1 MSTTF
6 AASGGVRLLLR
17 WMLALWLLA
26 TSHVALAAYC
36 PTPKSATVNSGG
48 SVSFEVGDCDGP
60 SNIGMTDPGVPPAHG
75 TYSLPGQNPDSTE
88 QVTYTNNGDGATSD
102 SFYLLDED
110 NNQIVFNIT
119 VNPSRTASI
128 AVSPASRNENSGAA
142 FTYTVTLSQSS
153 SSATTVNLSRGG
165 TATSGTDY
173 TGAPSSI
180 VVPANATTATFSV
193 TPVADTTVEAD
204 ETVVISVASGS
215 GYGIGSPSSATA
227 TIVNDDFPTASITV
241 SPSSVPEDGTTNLIY
256 TVSLDQA
263 AQSAVSVAFS
273 VGGSATS
280 GTDYAAV
287 SSPLVINA
295 GQTTGTI
302 TINPTADATIEPD
315 ETVVISLAAGSGYS
329 VGSPNSATGTI
340 LNDDQPALS
349 INDVSV
355 SEGNAGTT
363 NATFTV
369 SLSQPAGAGGVSFDI
384 STADGTATAGVDY
397 VASSLAG
404 QTIPAGSSSATFTV
418 QVNGDSLS
426 EPDETFFVNVSN
438 VTGATVADAQGLGTI
453 VNDDAV
459 PSLSID
465 DISVNEGNSGTTTA
479 TFTVS
484 LSAASGQTVS
494 VNYATANGTATAGSD
509 YVARSG
515 TLTFPPGTTAQG
527 VAITV
532 NGDTAVEASETFSVG
547 LSGASNASIARA
559 TGTGTILNDDVVVIV
574 GPATLPAATAGSAY
588 SQNLSASGGT
598 APYTFAVTAGALPPG
613 LTLSAAGV
621 LSGTPTATGS
631 FNFTATATDSGGSPT
646 SGNRAYTLTVAGA
659 TVTLPATNLPAGTA
673 GQAYSS
679 ALTPATGGIAPYT
692 YAVTA
697 GALPAGITLNGSSG
711 ALTGTPGTAGSFSF
725 NVTAT
730 DSTSGTPSQA
740 TQSYSLTIAAPPIVV
755 APSTL
760 PAATRGTAYSQTLSA
775 SGGTAPYTYT
785 LASGTLPAGLTLASN
800 GTLSG
805 TATVE
810 GSFNFTV
817 TATDA
822 GSFTGNQA
830 YSLTVAGPNVVLPAS
845 TLPAGTAGQAY
856 AATITPASGGT
867 APYSYALTGGVL
879 PAGVVVDAAT
889 GSLSGTPTVA
899 GTFTFT
905 LTVSDSTPSP
915 AAQASRSYTLTI
927 AAPVIVVA
935 PTTLPAA
942 TRGTAYSQTLSASGG
957 TAPYTYTLA
966 SGTLPAG
973 LTLASNGTL
982 SGTATVEGSFNFTV
996 TATDANAFTAAQAYA
1011 LTVAGPNLALPAS
1024 TLPAGTAGQ
1033 AYAATIS
1040 PATGGTAPYSYAL
1053 TGGVLPAGVVV
1064 DAATGSLSGTPTVA
1078 GTFTF
1083 TLTVSD
1089 STPSPAAQASR
1100 SYTLTIAAPVIV
1112 VAPTALPAAT
1122 RGTAYSQ
1129 TLSASG
1135 GTAPY
1140 TYSLGSGTLPAGLT
1154 LASNGTLSGTATV
1167 EGSFSFTVTATDAN
1181 AFTAAQAYAL
1191 TVAGPNLTLPA
1202 STLPAGTAGQAY
1214 AATIS
1219 PATGGTAPYSYAL
1232 TAGTLPNGMVLD
1244 AATGALSGT
1253 PTLSGNFA
1261 FTLTASDSTPS
1272 PAAQASRNYTL
1283 TIAAATLVPGQPTL
1297 PPAVRG
1303 RPYSQ
1308 VLTASGGVAPYTYS
1322 VANGRLP
1329 AGLTLSGNGTLS
1341 GTPTAEGVFSFAI
1354 AVADAGNASTTQAYT
1369 FTVDGP
1375 NLVLPASTLPAGTAA
1390 QVYAATIAPAT
1401 GGIAPYSYALTAGAL
1416 PSGIVLDAATGGLS
1430 GTPTS
1435 SGTFNFTLTA
1445 TDSTPSPAAQ
1455 ASQRYTVTIAAAT
1468 LVLAQPTLPPA
1479 TRGSAYTQV
1488 LTASGGVAPYRYS
1501 IASGTLPAGLTLASD
1516 GTLSGTPTTQGTSS
1530 FTIAVADAGNASAT
1544 QAYSFTV
1551 SDAAPVA
1558 VADVAATMSDAAVT
1572 VAVTANDTGNIAS
1585 IGIATAPTNGT
1596 AVVNGLELVYTPAA
1610 GFVGTDVVSYTVT
1623 GSGGTSAPVTV
1634 TIAVNARPV
1643 AVSVTAAA
1651 VPGEAQQVDLTRNAT
1666 GGPFVAAAVVAV
1678 LPASAGTATITRTGG
1693 TATAAAARASGPS
1706 PAAAAMAE
1714 TPTFMLTFTPNPAFV
1729 GQATV
1734 QFTLSNAFATSVPA
1748 SVVFTIAP
1756 RRDPSVDAEV
1766 RGLIDA
1772 QSESTR
1778 RFARAQ
1784 IDNFQ
1789 RRLEATHR
1797 GGSTF
1802 SNAVS
1807 FQPTSHCRQADR
1819 GISAQPCSP
1828 DTQEADNDFR
1838 DAPAMASSGN
1848 STAQGQGDLG
1858 LWVGGA
1864 IRSGSLDKQSNS
1876 NGVDF
1881 QTDGLSVG
1889 ADYRVAQSLAIGAGL
1904 GWGRDDS
1911 DVGRNGSHSKATA
1924 YTMALYASFH
1934 PGKAFFFDT
1943 LVGYQLLSYDLRRFV
1958 TDDSSM
1964 AEGNRDGKQWIASV
1978 STGADLQRGE
1988 LQVTPYARVD
1998 VARATLDGYV
2008 EDGVAPFALRYDDMD
2023 VATTTGN
2030 LGLRLEWRREVAWGR
2045 LTPQL
2050 RVEYQRD
2057 FQGRG
2062 DATLSYADLN
2072 GGPFYRAGQSAFD
2085 RNRLMVGIGAALL
2098 TEQGL
2103 STRLEYRGI
2112 TDGDSNNDQ
2121 TWMINLEKKY

>member
-1 MSTTF
+1 MNKQPRFPADATGGRARLAVMFVLF
-6 AASGGVRLLLR
+6 A
-17 WMLALWLLA
+17 MMLLA
-26 TSHVALAAYC
+26 PGWAMAQASTYC
-36 PTPKSATVNSGG
+36 PTLNATVVQGG
-48 SVSFEVGDCDGP
+48 SVQIDVTTCDGTGADD
-60 SNIGMTDPGVPPAHG
+60 IGIGWNGVQPPHG
-75 TYSLPGQNPDSTE
+75 TLVVPNPSGAQGT
-88 QVTYTNNGDGATSD
+88 QIVTYTHNGDSATSD
-102 SFYLLDED
+102 TFPLED
-110 NNQIVFNIT
+110 GRGDTIT
-119 VNPSRTASI
+119 VNI
-128 AVSPASRNENSGAA
+128 
-142 FTYTVTLSQSS
+142 
-153 SSATTVNLSRGG
+153 
-165 TATSGTDY
+165 
-173 TGAPSSI
+173 
-180 VVPANATTATFSV
+180 
-193 TPVADTTVEAD
+193 
-204 ETVVISVASGS
+204 
-215 GYGIGSPSSATA
+215 
-227 TIVNDDFPTASITV
+227 
-241 SPSSVPEDGTTNLIY
+241 
-256 TVSLDQA
+256 
-263 AQSAVSVAFS
+263 
-273 VGGSATS
+273 
-280 GTDYAAV
+280 
-287 SSPLVINA
+287 
-295 GQTTGTI
+295 TI
-302 TINPTADATIEPD
+302 TPNQPT
-315 ETVVISLAAGSGYS
+315 
-329 VGSPNSATGTI
+329 
-340 LNDDQPALS
+340 LS

-355 SEGNAGTT
+355 NEGNAGTT
-363 NATFTV
+363 NATFTI
-369 SLSQPAGAGGVSFDI
+369 SLNQPAGAGGVSFDI
-384 STADGTATAGVDY
+384 ATADGTATAGVDY
-397 VASSLAG
+397 VASSLTG

-418 QVNGDSLS
+418 LINGDTLS

-438 VTGATVADAQGLGTI
+438 VTGASVGDSQGQGTI
-453 VNDDAV
+453 VNDDAL
-459 PSLSID
+459 PALSID
-465 DISVNEGNSGTTTA
+465 DVSVNEGNSGTTTA

-484 LSAASGQTVS
+484 LSMASGQTVS
-494 VNYATANGTATAGSD
+494 VNYATADGTATAGSD

-515 TLTFPPGTTAQG
+515 TLTFAPGVTAQG

-532 NGDTAVEASETFSVG
+532 NGDTAVESNETFSVG

-559 TGTGTILNDDVVVIV
+559 TGTGTIVNDDVVVTV
-574 GPATLPAATAGSAY
+574 GPASLPAATAGSAY
-588 SQNLSASGGT
+588 SQTLSASGGT
-598 APYTFAVTAGALPPG
+598 APYTFAITAGALPAG

-621 LSGTPTATGS
+621 LSGTPTASGS

-646 SGNRAYTLTVAGA
+646 SGNRAYTLTVAVA
-659 TVTLPATNLPAGTA
+659 TTTLPATNLPAGTA

-679 ALTPATGGIAPYT
+679 ALNPATGGVTPYT

-711 ALTGTPGTAGSFSF
+711 ALTGTPGSVGSFTFS
-725 NVTAT
+725 VTAT
-730 DSTSGTPSQA
+730 DSTTGTPSQA
-740 TQSYSLTIAAPPIVV
+740 TRGYTLTIAAPPIVV

-760 PAATRGTAYSQTLSA
+760 PAATRGTAYSQVLSA
-775 SGGTAPYTYT
+775 SGGTAPYTYA
-785 LASGTLPAGLTLASN
+785 LASGTLPAGITLASN

-830 YSLTVAGPNVVLPAS
+830 Y
-845 TLPAGTAGQAY
+845 
-856 AATITPASGGT
+856 
-867 APYSYALTGGVL
+867 
-879 PAGVVVDAAT
+879 
-889 GSLSGTPTVA
+889 
-899 GTFTFT
+899 
-905 LTVSDSTPSP
+905 
-915 AAQASRSYTLTI
+915 
-927 AAPVIVVA
+927 
-935 PTTLPAA
+935 
-942 TRGTAYSQTLSASGG
+942 
-957 TAPYTYTLA
+957 
-966 SGTLPAG
+966 
-973 LTLASNGTL
+973 
-982 SGTATVEGSFNFTV
+982 
-996 TATDANAFTAAQAYA
+996 A

-1033 AYAATIS
+1033 GYSAAIT

-1064 DAATGSLSGTPTVA
+1064 DAATGALSGTPTVA
-1078 GTFTF
+1078 GTFNF

-1100 SYTLTIAAPVIV
+1100 SYTLTIAAPVV
-1112 VAPTALPAAT
+1112 VIAPTALPAAT

-1129 TLSASG
+1129 VLSASG

-1140 TYSLGSGTLPAGLT
+1140 TYTLASGTLPAGIT

-1167 EGSFSFTVTATDAN
+1167 EGSFNVTVTATDAN

-1191 TVAGPNLTLPA
+1191 TVAGPNLVLPA

-1214 AATIS
+1214 AATIA
-1219 PATGGTAPYSYAL
+1219 PAAGGTAPYSYAL
-1232 TAGTLPNGMVLD
+1232 TAGALPNGV
-1244 AATGALSGT
+1244 
-1253 PTLSGNFA
+1253 
-1261 FTLTASDSTPS
+1261 
-1272 PAAQASRNYTL
+1272 
-1283 TIAAATLVPGQPTL
+1283 
-1297 PPAVRG
+1297 
-1303 RPYSQ
+1303 
-1308 VLTASGGVAPYTYS
+1308 
-1322 VANGRLP
+1322 
-1329 AGLTLSGNGTLS
+1329 
-1341 GTPTAEGVFSFAI
+1341 
-1354 AVADAGNASTTQAYT
+1354 
-1369 FTVDGP
+1369 
-1375 NLVLPASTLPAGTAA
+1375 
-1390 QVYAATIAPAT
+1390 
-1401 GGIAPYSYALTAGAL
+1401 
-1416 PSGIVLDAATGGLS
+1416 VLDAATGGLS
-1430 GTPTS
+1430 GTPTL

-1455 ASQRYTVTIAAAT
+1455 ASQRYAVTIAAAT

-1479 TRGSAYTQV
+1479 VRGSAYNQV
-1488 LTASGGVAPYRYS
+1488 LTASGGIAPYRYS

-1516 GTLSGTPTTQGTSS
+1516 GTLSGTPTTQGTSA

-1551 SDAAPVA
+1551 NDAAPVA

-1572 VAVTANDTGNIAS
+1572 VAVTANDTGNITA
-1585 IGIATAPTNGT
+1585 IAIAAAPTNGT

-1623 GSGGTSAPVTV
+1623 GSGGTSAAATL

-1678 LPASAGTATITRTGG
+1678 LPASAGTATITQVGG
-1693 TATAAAARASGPS
+1693 LATAAAARASGPS

-1748 SVVFTIAP
+1748 NVVFTIAP

-1838 DAPAMASSGN
+1838 DAPAVANSGN
-1848 STAQGQGDLG
+1848 SIAQGQGDLG

-1934 PGKAFFFDT
+1934 PGKAFFFDA
-1943 LVGYQLLSYDLRRFV
+1943 LVGYQLLSYDLRRYV
-1958 TDDSSM
+1958 TDDASM
-1964 AEGNRDGKQWIASV
+1964 AEGNRDGKQWIASL

-1988 LQVTPYARVD
+1988 LQITPYARVD

>member
-1 MSTTF
+1 MFVLF
-6 AASGGVRLLLR
+6 A
-17 WMLALWLLA
+17 MMLLA
-26 TSHVALAAYC
+26 PGWAMAQASTYC
-36 PTPKSATVNSGG
+36 PTLNATVVQGG
-48 SVSFEVGDCDGP
+48 SVQIDVTTCDGTGADD
-60 SNIGMTDPGVPPAHG
+60 IGIGWNGVQPPHG
-75 TYSLPGQNPDSTE
+75 TLVVPNPSGAQGT
-88 QVTYTNNGDGATSD
+88 QIVTYTHNGDSATSD
-102 SFYLLDED
+102 TFPLED
-110 NNQIVFNIT
+110 GRGDTIT
-119 VNPSRTASI
+119 VNI
-128 AVSPASRNENSGAA
+128 
-142 FTYTVTLSQSS
+142 
-153 SSATTVNLSRGG
+153 
-165 TATSGTDY
+165 
-173 TGAPSSI
+173 
-180 VVPANATTATFSV
+180 
-193 TPVADTTVEAD
+193 
-204 ETVVISVASGS
+204 
-215 GYGIGSPSSATA
+215 
-227 TIVNDDFPTASITV
+227 
-241 SPSSVPEDGTTNLIY
+241 
-256 TVSLDQA
+256 
-263 AQSAVSVAFS
+263 
-273 VGGSATS
+273 
-280 GTDYAAV
+280 
-287 SSPLVINA
+287 
-295 GQTTGTI
+295 TI
-302 TINPTADATIEPD
+302 TPNQPT
-315 ETVVISLAAGSGYS
+315 
-329 VGSPNSATGTI
+329 
-340 LNDDQPALS
+340 LS
-349 INDVSV
+349 INNVSV
-355 SEGNAGTT
+355 NEGNAGTT

-369 SLSQPAGAGGVSFDI
+369 SLSQPAGTGGVSFDI
-384 STADGTATAGVDY
+384 ATADGTATAGVDY
-397 VASSLAG
+397 VASSLTG

-418 QVNGDSLS
+418 LVNGDTLS
-426 EPDETFFVNVSN
+426 EPNETFFVNVSN
-438 VTGATVADAQGLGTI
+438 VTGASVGDGQGQGTI
-453 VNDDAV
+453 VNDDAL
-459 PSLSID
+459 PALSID
-465 DISVNEGNSGTTTA
+465 DVSVNEGNSGTTTA

-494 VNYATANGTATAGSD
+494 VNYITADGTATAGSD
-509 YVARSG
+509 YAARSG
-515 TLTFPPGTTAQG
+515 TLTFAPGVTAQG

-532 NGDTAVEASETFSVG
+532 NGDTAVEPNETFSVG

-559 TGTGTILNDDVVVIV
+559 TGTGTIVNDDVVVVV
-574 GPATLPAATAGSAY
+574 GPASLPAATAGSAY
-588 SQNLSASGGT
+588 SQTLSASGGT
-598 APYTFAVTAGALPPG
+598 APYTFAITAGALPAG
-613 LTLSAAGV
+613 LSLSAGGV
-621 LSGTPTATGS
+621 LSGTPTASGG

-646 SGNRAYTLTVAGA
+646 SGARAYTLTVAVA
-659 TVTLPATNLPAGTA
+659 TTTFPATSLPAGTA

-679 ALTPATGGIAPYT
+679 ALNPATGGVAPYT

-697 GALPAGITLNGSSG
+697 GALPAGITLDGSSG
-711 ALTGTPGTAGSFSF
+711 ALTGTPGSVGSFSF
-725 NVTAT
+725 SVTAT
-730 DSTSGTPSQA
+730 DSTTGTPSQA
-740 TQSYSLTIAAPPIVV
+740 TRGYTLTIAAPPIVV

-775 SGGTAPYTYT
+775 SGGTAPYTYA
-785 LASGTLPAGLTLASN
+785 LASGTLPAGITLASN

-810 GSFNFTV
+810 GTFNFTV

-830 YSLTVAGPNVVLPAS
+830 YTLTVAGPNLVLPAS

-856 AATITPASGGT
+856 FAAITPATGGT
-867 APYSYALTGGVL
+867 APYTYALTGGVL

-889 GSLSGTPTVA
+889 GALSGTPTVA
-899 GTFTFT
+899 GTFNFT

-927 AAPVIVVA
+927 AAPVVVIA

-957 TAPYTYTLA
+957 TAPYTYA
-966 SGTLPAG
+966 VSAGSLPAG
-973 LTLASNGTL
+973 ITLASNGTL
-982 SGTATVEGSFNFTV
+982 SGTATVEGSFNVTV
-996 TATDANAFTAAQAYA
+996 TATDANTFTATQAYA

-1033 AYAATIS
+1033 AYSAAIT
-1040 PATGGTAPYSYAL
+1040 PATGGTAPY
-1053 TGGVLPAGVVV
+1053 
-1064 DAATGSLSGTPTVA
+1064 
-1078 GTFTF
+1078 
-1083 TLTVSD
+1083 
-1089 STPSPAAQASR
+1089 R
-1100 SYTLTIAAPVIV
+1100 
-1112 VAPTALPAAT
+1112 
-1122 RGTAYSQ
+1122 
-1129 TLSASG
+1129 
-1135 GTAPY
+1135 
-1140 TYSLGSGTLPAGLT
+1140 
-1154 LASNGTLSGTATV
+1154 
-1167 EGSFSFTVTATDAN
+1167 
-1181 AFTAAQAYAL
+1181 
-1191 TVAGPNLTLPA
+1191 
-1202 STLPAGTAGQAY
+1202 
-1214 AATIS
+1214 
-1219 PATGGTAPYSYAL
+1219 YAL
-1232 TAGTLPNGMVLD
+1232 TAGALPNGVVVD

-1253 PTLSGNFA
+1253 PTL
-1261 FTLTASDSTPS
+1261 
-1272 PAAQASRNYTL
+1272 
-1283 TIAAATLVPGQPTL
+1283 
-1297 PPAVRG
+1297 
-1303 RPYSQ
+1303 
-1308 VLTASGGVAPYTYS
+1308 
-1322 VANGRLP
+1322 
-1329 AGLTLSGNGTLS
+1329 
-1341 GTPTAEGVFSFAI
+1341 
-1354 AVADAGNASTTQAYT
+1354 
-1369 FTVDGP
+1369 
-1375 NLVLPASTLPAGTAA
+1375 
-1390 QVYAATIAPAT
+1390 
-1401 GGIAPYSYALTAGAL
+1401 
-1416 PSGIVLDAATGGLS
+1416 
-1430 GTPTS
+1430 

-1445 TDSTPSPAAQ
+1445 TDSTPSPAVQ
-1455 ASQRYTVTIAAAT
+1455 ASQNYSVTIAAAT

-1479 TRGSAYTQV
+1479 VRGSAYNQV

-1572 VAVTANDTGNIAS
+1572 VAVTANDTGNITA
-1585 IGIATAPTNGT
+1585 IAIAAAPTNGT
-1596 AVVNGLELVYTPAA
+1596 VVVNGLELVYTPAA

-1623 GSGGTSAPVTV
+1623 GSGGTSAAATV

-1678 LPASAGTATITRTGG
+1678 LPASAGTATITQVGG
-1693 TATAAAARASGPS
+1693 IATAAAARASGPS

-1748 SVVFTIAP
+1748 NVVFTIAP

-1838 DAPAMASSGN
+1838 DAPAVASTGT

-1943 LVGYQLLSYDLRRFV
+1943 LVGYQLLSYDLRRYV
-1958 TDDSSM
+1958 TDDASM
-1964 AEGNRDGKQWIASV
+1964 AEGNRDGKQWIASL

-1988 LQVTPYARVD
+1988 LQITPYARVD

>member
-1 MSTTF
+1 MS
-6 AASGGVRLLLR
+6 
-17 WMLALWLLA
+17 
-26 TSHVALAAYC
+26 
-36 PTPKSATVNSGG
+36 
-48 SVSFEVGDCDGP
+48 P
-60 SNIGMTDPGVPPAHG
+60 S
-75 TYSLPGQNPDSTE
+75 
-88 QVTYTNNGDGATSD
+88 
-102 SFYLLDED
+102 
-110 NNQIVFNIT
+110 
-119 VNPSRTASI
+119 
-128 AVSPASRNENSGAA
+128 SRNEDSGAS
-142 FTYTVTLSQSS
+142 FTYTVTLSQTS
-153 SSATTVNLSRGG
+153 SSATTVNLSSSG

-173 TGAPSSI
+173 TGAPTSI
-180 VVPANATTATFSV
+180 VVPANATSASFAV

-227 TIVNDDFPTASITV
+227 TIVNDDFPTASIAV
-241 SPSSVPEDGTTNLIY
+241 SPSSVAEDGAANLIY
-256 TVSLDQA
+256 TVTLDQA
-263 AQSAVSVAFS
+263 ASSAVSVVFS
-273 VGGSATS
+273 VGGTATS

-287 SSPLVINA
+287 SSPLVIAA
-295 GQTTGTI
+295 GQTSGTI

-315 ETVVISLAAGSGYS
+315 ETVVLTLASGTGYN

-340 LNDDQPALS
+340 LNDDQPTLS

-355 SEGNAGTT
+355 NEGNAGTT

-369 SLSQPAGAGGVSFDI
+369 SLNQPAATGGVSFDI
-384 STADGTATAGVDY
+384 ATADGTATAGVDY
-397 VASSLAG
+397 VASSLTG

-418 QVNGDSLS
+418 LINGDTLS

-438 VTGATVADAQGLGTI
+438 VTGASVGDSQGQGTI
-453 VNDDAV
+453 VNDDAL
-459 PSLSID
+459 PALSID
-465 DISVNEGNSGTTTA
+465 DVSVNEGNSGTTTA

-484 LSAASGQTVS
+484 LSMASGQTVS
-494 VNYATANGTATAGSD
+494 VNYATADGTATAGSD

-515 TLTFPPGTTAQG
+515 TLTFAPGVTAQG

-532 NGDTAVEASETFSVG
+532 NGDTAVESNETFSVG

-559 TGTGTILNDDVVVIV
+559 TGTGTIVNDDVVVTV
-574 GPATLPAATAGSAY
+574 GPASLPAATAGSAY
-588 SQNLSASGGT
+588 SQTLSASGGT
-598 APYTFAVTAGALPPG
+598 APYTFAITAGALPAG

-621 LSGTPTATGS
+621 LSGTPTASGS

-646 SGNRAYTLTVAGA
+646 SGNRAYTLTVAVA
-659 TVTLPATNLPAGTA
+659 TTTLPATNLPAGTA

-679 ALTPATGGIAPYT
+679 ALNPATGGVTPYT

-711 ALTGTPGTAGSFSF
+711 ALTGTPGSVGSFTFS
-725 NVTAT
+725 VTAT
-730 DSTSGTPSQA
+730 DSTTGTPSQA
-740 TQSYSLTIAAPPIVV
+740 TRGYTLTIAAPPIVV

-760 PAATRGTAYSQTLSA
+760 PAATRGTAYSQVLSA
-775 SGGTAPYTYT
+775 SGGTAPYTYA
-785 LASGTLPAGLTLASN
+785 LASGTLPAGITLASN

-830 YSLTVAGPNVVLPAS
+830 Y
-845 TLPAGTAGQAY
+845 
-856 AATITPASGGT
+856 
-867 APYSYALTGGVL
+867 
-879 PAGVVVDAAT
+879 
-889 GSLSGTPTVA
+889 
-899 GTFTFT
+899 
-905 LTVSDSTPSP
+905 
-915 AAQASRSYTLTI
+915 
-927 AAPVIVVA
+927 
-935 PTTLPAA
+935 
-942 TRGTAYSQTLSASGG
+942 
-957 TAPYTYTLA
+957 
-966 SGTLPAG
+966 
-973 LTLASNGTL
+973 
-982 SGTATVEGSFNFTV
+982 
-996 TATDANAFTAAQAYA
+996 A

-1033 AYAATIS
+1033 GYSAAIT

-1064 DAATGSLSGTPTVA
+1064 DAATGALSGTPTVA
-1078 GTFTF
+1078 GTFNF

-1100 SYTLTIAAPVIV
+1100 SYTLTIAAPVV
-1112 VAPTALPAAT
+1112 VIAPTALPAAT

-1129 TLSASG
+1129 VLSASG

-1140 TYSLGSGTLPAGLT
+1140 TYTLASGTLPAGIT

-1167 EGSFSFTVTATDAN
+1167 EGSFNVTVTATDAN

-1191 TVAGPNLTLPA
+1191 TVAGPNLVLPA

-1214 AATIS
+1214 AATIA
-1219 PATGGTAPYSYAL
+1219 PAAGGTAPYSYAL
-1232 TAGTLPNGMVLD
+1232 TAGALPNGV
-1244 AATGALSGT
+1244 
-1253 PTLSGNFA
+1253 
-1261 FTLTASDSTPS
+1261 
-1272 PAAQASRNYTL
+1272 
-1283 TIAAATLVPGQPTL
+1283 
-1297 PPAVRG
+1297 
-1303 RPYSQ
+1303 
-1308 VLTASGGVAPYTYS
+1308 
-1322 VANGRLP
+1322 
-1329 AGLTLSGNGTLS
+1329 
-1341 GTPTAEGVFSFAI
+1341 
-1354 AVADAGNASTTQAYT
+1354 
-1369 FTVDGP
+1369 
-1375 NLVLPASTLPAGTAA
+1375 
-1390 QVYAATIAPAT
+1390 
-1401 GGIAPYSYALTAGAL
+1401 
-1416 PSGIVLDAATGGLS
+1416 VLDAATGGLS
-1430 GTPTS
+1430 GTPTL

-1455 ASQRYTVTIAAAT
+1455 ASQRYAVTIAAAT

-1479 TRGSAYTQV
+1479 VRGSAYNQV
-1488 LTASGGVAPYRYS
+1488 LTASGGIAPYRYS

-1516 GTLSGTPTTQGTSS
+1516 GTLSGTPTTQGTSA

-1551 SDAAPVA
+1551 NDAAPVA

-1572 VAVTANDTGNIAS
+1572 VAVTANDTGNITA
-1585 IGIATAPTNGT
+1585 IAIAAAPTNGT

-1623 GSGGTSAPVTV
+1623 GSGGTSAAATL

-1643 AVSVTAAA
+1643 AVSVAAAA

-1678 LPASAGTATITRTGG
+1678 LPASAGTATITRVGG
-1693 TATAAAARASGPS
+1693 ASAAARASGPS
-1706 PAAAAMAE
+1706 PAAVVDG
-1714 TPTFMLTFTPNPAFV
+1714 PTFTLTFTPNPAFV

-1734 QFTLSNAFATSVPA
+1734 QFTLSNAYATSVPA
-1748 SVVFTIAP
+1748 NVVFTIAP

-1797 GGSTF
+1797 GGGTF

-1838 DAPAMASSGN
+1838 DAPAVASSGN
-1848 STAQGQGDLG
+1848 SAAQGQGDLG

-1911 DVGRNGSHSKATA
+1911 DVGRNGSHSKAAA

-1943 LVGYQLLSYDLRRFV
+1943 LVGYQLLSYDLRRYV
-1958 TDDSSM
+1958 TDDASM
-1964 AEGNRDGKQWIASV
+1964 AEGSRDGKQWIASL

-1988 LQVTPYARVD
+1988 LQITPYARVD

>member
-1 MSTTF
+1 MMSTTF
-6 AASGGVRLLLR
+6 AAVGGVRPLLR
-17 WMLALWLLA
+17 WILALLLLA

-36 PTPKSATVNSGG
+36 TSPKSATINAGG
-48 SVSFEVGDCDGP
+48 SVTFDVSDCDGP
-60 SNIGMTDPGVPPAHG
+60 SNTGMTDDGVPPAHG
-75 TYSLPGQNPDSTE
+75 SYVLSGQSGPGTQT
-88 QVTYTNNGDGATSD
+88 VTYTNNGDGATSD

-110 NNQIVFNIT
+110 NNQVVFNIT
-119 VNPSRTASI
+119 INPAISASI
-128 AVSPASRNENSGAA
+128 AVSPSSANEDSGTS
-142 FTYTVTLSQSS
+142 FTYTVTLSQTS
-153 SSATTVNLSRGG
+153 SSATTVNLTRSG

-173 TGAPSSI
+173 TGAVASI
-180 VVPANATTATFSV
+180 VVPANTASASFAI

-227 TIVNDDFPTASITV
+227 TIVNDDFPNASIAV
-241 SPSSVPEDGTTNLIY
+241 APSSVAEDGATNLIY
-256 TVSLDQA
+256 TVTLDQA
-263 AQSAVSVAFS
+263 APSAVSVAFS
-273 VGGSATS
+273 VGGTATS

-287 SSPLVINA
+287 SSPLVIAA

-302 TINPTADATIEPD
+302 TINPTADSTIEPD
-315 ETVVISLAAGSGYS
+315 ETVVLTLASGTGYN

-340 LNDDQPALS
+340 LNDDQPTLS

-355 SEGNAGTT
+355 NEGNAGTT

-369 SLSQPAGAGGVSFDI
+369 SLSQPAGTGGVSFDI
-384 STADGTATAGVDY
+384 ATADGTATAGLDY
-397 VASSLAG
+397 VASSLTG

-418 QVNGDSLS
+418 LVNGDTLS
-426 EPDETFFVNVSN
+426 EPNETFFVNVSN
-438 VTGATVADAQGLGTI
+438 VTGASVGDGQGQGTI
-453 VNDDAV
+453 VNDDAL
-459 PSLSID
+459 PALSID
-465 DISVNEGNSGTTTA
+465 DVSVNEGNSGTTTA

-494 VNYATANGTATAGSD
+494 VNYITADGTATAGSD
-509 YVARSG
+509 YAARSG
-515 TLTFPPGTTAQG
+515 TLTFAPGVTAQG

-532 NGDTAVEASETFSVG
+532 NGDTAVEPNETFSVG

-559 TGTGTILNDDVVVIV
+559 TGTGTIVNDDVVVVV
-574 GPATLPAATAGSAY
+574 GPASLPAATAGSAY
-588 SQNLSASGGT
+588 SQTLSASGGT
-598 APYTFAVTAGALPPG
+598 APYTFAITAGALPAG
-613 LTLSAAGV
+613 LSLSAGGV
-621 LSGTPTATGS
+621 LSGTPTASGG

-646 SGNRAYTLTVAGA
+646 SGARAYTLTVAVA
-659 TVTLPATNLPAGTA
+659 TTTFPATSLPAGTA

-679 ALTPATGGIAPYT
+679 ALNPATGGVAPYT

-697 GALPAGITLNGSSG
+697 GALPAGITLDGSSG
-711 ALTGTPGTAGSFSF
+711 ALTGTPSSVGSFSF
-725 NVTAT
+725 SVTAT
-730 DSTSGTPSQA
+730 DSTTGTPSQA
-740 TQSYSLTIAAPPIVV
+740 TRSYTLTIAAPPIVV
-755 APSTL
+755 APSAL

-775 SGGTAPYTYT
+775 SGGTAPYTYA
-785 LASGTLPAGLTLASN
+785 LASGTLPAGITLASN

-810 GSFNFTV
+810 GSFNLTV

-830 YSLTVAGPNVVLPAS
+830 YTLTVAGPNLVLPAS
-845 TLPAGTAGQAY
+845 TLPAGTAGQVY
-856 AATITPASGGT
+856 SAAITPATGGT

-889 GSLSGTPTVA
+889 GTLSGTPTVA
-899 GTFTFT
+899 GTFNFT

-927 AAPVIVVA
+927 AAPVVVIA

-957 TAPYTYTLA
+957 TAPYTYA
-966 SGTLPAG
+966 VSAGSLPAG
-973 LTLASNGTL
+973 ITLASNGTL
-982 SGTATVEGSFNFTV
+982 SGTATVEGSFNVTV
-996 TATDANAFTAAQAYA
+996 TATDANTFTATQAYA

-1033 AYAATIS
+1033 AYSAAIT
-1040 PATGGTAPYSYAL
+1040 PATGGTAPYTYAL

-1064 DAATGSLSGTPTVA
+1064 DAATGALSGTPTVA
-1078 GTFTF
+1078 GTFNF

-1100 SYTLTIAAPVIV
+1100 SYTLTIAAPVV
-1112 VAPTALPAAT
+1112 VIAPTTLPAAT

-1140 TYSLGSGTLPAGLT
+1140 TYAVSAGSLPAGIT

-1167 EGSFSFTVTATDAN
+1167 EGSFNVTVTATDAN
-1181 AFTAAQAYAL
+1181 TFTATQAYAL
-1191 TVAGPNLTLPA
+1191 TVAGPNLALPA

-1214 AATIS
+1214 SAAIT
-1219 PATGGTAPYSYAL
+1219 PATGGTAPY
-1232 TAGTLPNGMVLD
+1232 
-1244 AATGALSGT
+1244 
-1253 PTLSGNFA
+1253 
-1261 FTLTASDSTPS
+1261 
-1272 PAAQASRNYTL
+1272 R
-1283 TIAAATLVPGQPTL
+1283 
-1297 PPAVRG
+1297 
-1303 RPYSQ
+1303 
-1308 VLTASGGVAPYTYS
+1308 
-1322 VANGRLP
+1322 
-1329 AGLTLSGNGTLS
+1329 
-1341 GTPTAEGVFSFAI
+1341 
-1354 AVADAGNASTTQAYT
+1354 
-1369 FTVDGP
+1369 
-1375 NLVLPASTLPAGTAA
+1375 
-1390 QVYAATIAPAT
+1390 
-1401 GGIAPYSYALTAGAL
+1401 YALTAGAL
-1416 PSGIVLDAATGGLS
+1416 PNGVVVDAATGRLS
-1430 GTPTS
+1430 GTPTL

-1455 ASQRYTVTIAAAT
+1455 ASQNYSVTIAAAT

-1479 TRGSAYTQV
+1479 VRGSAYNQV
-1488 LTASGGVAPYRYS
+1488 ITASGGVAPYRYS
-1501 IASGTLPAGLTLASD
+1501 IASGTLPTGLTLAND

-1572 VAVTANDTGNIAS
+1572 VAVTANDTGNITA
-1585 IGIATAPTNGT
+1585 IAIAAAPTNGT

-1623 GSGGTSAPVTV
+1623 GSGGTSAAATV

-1678 LPASAGTATITRTGG
+1678 LPASAGTATITQVGG
-1693 TATAAAARASGPS
+1693 LATAAAARASGPS

-1748 SVVFTIAP
+1748 NVVFTIAP

-1838 DAPAMASSGN
+1838 DAPAVASSGT

-1876 NGVDF
+1876 NGVEF

-1943 LVGYQLLSYDLRRFV
+1943 LVGYQLLSYDLRRYV
-1958 TDDSSM
+1958 TDDASM
-1964 AEGNRDGKQWIASV
+1964 AEGNRDGKQWIASL

-1988 LQVTPYARVD
+1988 LQITPYARVD

>member
-1 MSTTF
+1 MF
-6 AASGGVRLLLR
+6 VLFV
-17 WMLALWLLA
+17 MMLLA
-26 TSHVALAAYC
+26 PGWAMAQASTYC
-36 PTPKSATVNSGG
+36 PTLNATVVQGG
-48 SVSFEVGDCDGP
+48 SVQIDVTTCDGTGADD
-60 SNIGMTDPGVPPAHG
+60 IGIGWNGVQPPHG
-75 TYSLPGQNPDSTE
+75 TLVVPNPSGAQGT
-88 QVTYTNNGDGATSD
+88 QIVTYTHNGDSATSD
-102 SFYLLDED
+102 TFPLED
-110 NNQIVFNIT
+110 GRGDTIT
-119 VNPSRTASI
+119 VNI
-128 AVSPASRNENSGAA
+128 
-142 FTYTVTLSQSS
+142 
-153 SSATTVNLSRGG
+153 
-165 TATSGTDY
+165 
-173 TGAPSSI
+173 
-180 VVPANATTATFSV
+180 
-193 TPVADTTVEAD
+193 
-204 ETVVISVASGS
+204 
-215 GYGIGSPSSATA
+215 
-227 TIVNDDFPTASITV
+227 
-241 SPSSVPEDGTTNLIY
+241 
-256 TVSLDQA
+256 
-263 AQSAVSVAFS
+263 
-273 VGGSATS
+273 
-280 GTDYAAV
+280 
-287 SSPLVINA
+287 
-295 GQTTGTI
+295 TI
-302 TINPTADATIEPD
+302 TPNQPT
-315 ETVVISLAAGSGYS
+315 
-329 VGSPNSATGTI
+329 
-340 LNDDQPALS
+340 LS
-349 INDVSV
+349 INNVSV
-355 SEGNAGTT
+355 NEGNAGTT

-369 SLSQPAGAGGVSFDI
+369 SLSQPAGTGGVSFDI
-384 STADGTATAGVDY
+384 ATADGTATAGVDY
-397 VASSLAG
+397 VASSLTG

-418 QVNGDSLS
+418 LVNGDTLS
-426 EPDETFFVNVSN
+426 EPNETFFVNVSN
-438 VTGATVADAQGLGTI
+438 VTGASVGDGQGQGTI
-453 VNDDAV
+453 VNDDAL
-459 PSLSID
+459 PALSID
-465 DISVNEGNSGTTTA
+465 DVSVNEGNSGTTTA

-494 VNYATANGTATAGSD
+494 VNYITADGTATAGSD
-509 YVARSG
+509 YAARSG
-515 TLTFPPGTTAQG
+515 TLTFAPGVTAQG

-532 NGDTAVEASETFSVG
+532 NGDTAVEPNETFSVG

-559 TGTGTILNDDVVVIV
+559 TGTGTIVNDDVVVVV
-574 GPATLPAATAGSAY
+574 GPASLPAATAGSAY
-588 SQNLSASGGT
+588 SQTLSASGGT
-598 APYTFAVTAGALPPG
+598 APYTFAITAGALPAG
-613 LTLSAAGV
+613 LSLSAGGV
-621 LSGTPTATGS
+621 LSGTPTASGG
-631 FNFTATATDSGGSPT
+631 FNFTVTATDSGGSPT
-646 SGNRAYTLTVAGA
+646 SGARAYTLTVAVA
-659 TVTLPATNLPAGTA
+659 TTTFPATSLPAGTA

-679 ALTPATGGIAPYT
+679 ALNPATGGVAPYT

-711 ALTGTPGTAGSFSF
+711 ALTGTPGSVGTFSFS
-725 NVTAT
+725 VTAT
-730 DSTSGTPSQA
+730 DSTTGTPSQA
-740 TQSYSLTIAAPPIVV
+740 TRGYNLTIAAPPIVV

-775 SGGTAPYTYT
+775 SGGTAPYTYA
-785 LASGTLPAGLTLASN
+785 LASGTLPAGITLASN

-830 YSLTVAGPNVVLPAS
+830 YTLTVAGPNLVLPAS

-856 AATITPASGGT
+856 SAAITPATGGT
-867 APYSYALTGGVL
+867 APYTYALTGGVL

-889 GSLSGTPTVA
+889 GALSGTPTVA
-899 GTFTFT
+899 GTFNFT
-905 LTVSDSTPSP
+905 LTASDSTPSP
-915 AAQASRSYTLTI
+915 AAQASRNYALTI
-927 AAPVIVVA
+927 AAPVVVIA

-957 TAPYTYTLA
+957 TAPYTYAVSAGSLPAGITLA
-966 SGTLPAG
+966 SNGTLSGTATVEGSFNVTVTATDANTFTATQAYALTVAGPNLALPASTLPAG
-973 LTLASNGTL
+973 TAGQAYSAAITPATGGTAPYRYALTGGVLPAGVVVDAATGALSGTPTVAGTFNFTLTVSDSTPSPAAQASRSYTLTIAAPVVVIAPTTLPAATRGTAYSQTLSASGGTAPYTYAVSAGSLPAGITLASNGTL

-996 TATDANAFTAAQAYA
+996 TATDANTFTATQAYA

-1033 AYAATIS
+1033 AYSAAIT
-1040 PATGGTAPYSYAL
+1040 PATGGTAPYRYAL

-1064 DAATGSLSGTPTVA
+1064 DAATGALSGTPTVA
-1078 GTFTF
+1078 GTFNF

-1100 SYTLTIAAPVIV
+1100 SYTLTIAAPVV
-1112 VAPTALPAAT
+1112 VIAPTTLPAAT

-1140 TYSLGSGTLPAGLT
+1140 TYAVSAGSLPAGIT

-1167 EGSFSFTVTATDAN
+1167 EGSFNFTVTATDAN
-1181 AFTAAQAYAL
+1181 TFTATQAYAL
-1191 TVAGPNLTLPA
+1191 TVAGPNLALPA

-1214 AATIS
+1214 SAAIT
-1219 PATGGTAPYSYAL
+1219 PPTGGTAPYRYAL
-1232 TAGTLPNGMVLD
+1232 TAGALPNGVIVD

-1253 PTLSGNFA
+1253 PTL
-1261 FTLTASDSTPS
+1261 
-1272 PAAQASRNYTL
+1272 
-1283 TIAAATLVPGQPTL
+1283 
-1297 PPAVRG
+1297 
-1303 RPYSQ
+1303 
-1308 VLTASGGVAPYTYS
+1308 
-1322 VANGRLP
+1322 
-1329 AGLTLSGNGTLS
+1329 
-1341 GTPTAEGVFSFAI
+1341 
-1354 AVADAGNASTTQAYT
+1354 
-1369 FTVDGP
+1369 
-1375 NLVLPASTLPAGTAA
+1375 
-1390 QVYAATIAPAT
+1390 
-1401 GGIAPYSYALTAGAL
+1401 
-1416 PSGIVLDAATGGLS
+1416 
-1430 GTPTS
+1430 

-1445 TDSTPSPAAQ
+1445 TDSTPSPAVQ
-1455 ASQRYTVTIAAAT
+1455 ASQNYSVTIAAAT

-1479 TRGSAYTQV
+1479 VRGSAYNQV

-1501 IASGTLPAGLTLASD
+1501 IASGTLPAGLTLAND

-1572 VAVTANDTGNIAS
+1572 VAVTANDTGNITA
-1585 IGIATAPTNGT
+1585 IAIAAAPTNGT

-1623 GSGGTSAPVTV
+1623 GSGGTSAAATV

-1678 LPASAGTATITRTGG
+1678 LPASAGTATITQVGG
-1693 TATAAAARASGPS
+1693 LATAAAARASGPS

-1748 SVVFTIAP
+1748 NVVFTIAP

-1838 DAPAMASSGN
+1838 DAPAVASSGT

-1943 LVGYQLLSYDLRRFV
+1943 LVGYQLLSYDLRRYV
-1958 TDDSSM
+1958 TDDASM
-1964 AEGNRDGKQWIASV
+1964 AEGNRDGKQWIASL

-1988 LQVTPYARVD
+1988 LQITPYARVD

>member
-1 MSTTF
+1 MFVLF
-6 AASGGVRLLLR
+6 A
-17 WMLALWLLA
+17 MMLLA
-26 TSHVALAAYC
+26 PGWAMAQASTYC
-36 PTPKSATVNSGG
+36 PTLNATVVQGG
-48 SVSFEVGDCDGP
+48 SVQIDVTTCDGTGADD
-60 SNIGMTDPGVPPAHG
+60 IGIGWNGVQPPHG
-75 TYSLPGQNPDSTE
+75 TLVVPNPSGAQGT
-88 QVTYTNNGDGATSD
+88 QIVTYTHNGDSATSD
-102 SFYLLDED
+102 TFPLED
-110 NNQIVFNIT
+110 GRGDTIT
-119 VNPSRTASI
+119 VNI
-128 AVSPASRNENSGAA
+128 
-142 FTYTVTLSQSS
+142 
-153 SSATTVNLSRGG
+153 
-165 TATSGTDY
+165 
-173 TGAPSSI
+173 
-180 VVPANATTATFSV
+180 
-193 TPVADTTVEAD
+193 
-204 ETVVISVASGS
+204 
-215 GYGIGSPSSATA
+215 
-227 TIVNDDFPTASITV
+227 
-241 SPSSVPEDGTTNLIY
+241 
-256 TVSLDQA
+256 
-263 AQSAVSVAFS
+263 
-273 VGGSATS
+273 
-280 GTDYAAV
+280 
-287 SSPLVINA
+287 
-295 GQTTGTI
+295 TI
-302 TINPTADATIEPD
+302 TPNQPT
-315 ETVVISLAAGSGYS
+315 
-329 VGSPNSATGTI
+329 
-340 LNDDQPALS
+340 LS
-349 INDVSV
+349 INNVSV
-355 SEGNAGTT
+355 NEGNAGTT

-384 STADGTATAGVDY
+384 ATADGTATAGVDY
-397 VASSLAG
+397 VASSLTG

-418 QVNGDSLS
+418 LVNGDTLS
-426 EPDETFFVNVSN
+426 EPNETFFVNVSN
-438 VTGATVADAQGLGTI
+438 VTGASVGDGQGQGTI
-453 VNDDAV
+453 VNDDAL
-459 PSLSID
+459 PALSID
-465 DISVNEGNSGTTTA
+465 DVSVNEGNSGTTTA

-494 VNYATANGTATAGSD
+494 VNYITADGTATAGSD
-509 YVARSG
+509 YAARSG
-515 TLTFPPGTTAQG
+515 TLTFAPGVTAQG

-532 NGDTAVEASETFSVG
+532 NGDTAVEPNETFSVG

-559 TGTGTILNDDVVVIV
+559 TGTGTIVNDDVVVVV
-574 GPATLPAATAGSAY
+574 GPASLPAATAGSAY
-588 SQNLSASGGT
+588 SQTLSASGGT
-598 APYTFAVTAGALPPG
+598 APYTFAITAGALPAG
-613 LTLSAAGV
+613 LSLSAGGV
-621 LSGTPTATGS
+621 LSGTPTASGG

-646 SGNRAYTLTVAGA
+646 SGARAYTLTVAVA
-659 TVTLPATNLPAGTA
+659 TTTFPATSLPAGTA

-679 ALTPATGGIAPYT
+679 ALNPATGGVAPYT

-697 GALPAGITLNGSSG
+697 GALPAGITLDGSSG
-711 ALTGTPGTAGSFSF
+711 ALTGTPGSVGSFSF
-725 NVTAT
+725 SVTAT
-730 DSTSGTPSQA
+730 DSTTGTPSQA
-740 TQSYSLTIAAPPIVV
+740 TRSYTLTIAAPPIVV
-755 APSTL
+755 APSAL

-775 SGGTAPYTYT
+775 SGGTAPYTYA
-785 LASGTLPAGLTLASN
+785 LASGTLPAGITLASN

-810 GSFNFTV
+810 GTFNFTV

-830 YSLTVAGPNVVLPAS
+830 YTLTVAGPNLVLPAS

-856 AATITPASGGT
+856 FAAITPATGGT
-867 APYSYALTGGVL
+867 APYTYALTGGVL

-889 GSLSGTPTVA
+889 GALSGTPTVA
-899 GTFTFT
+899 GTFNFT

-927 AAPVIVVA
+927 AAPVVVIA

-957 TAPYTYTLA
+957 TAPYTYA
-966 SGTLPAG
+966 VSAGSLPAG
-973 LTLASNGTL
+973 ITLASNGTL
-982 SGTATVEGSFNFTV
+982 SGTATVEGSFNVTV
-996 TATDANAFTAAQAYA
+996 TATDANTFTATQAYA

-1033 AYAATIS
+1033 AYSAAIT
-1040 PATGGTAPYSYAL
+1040 PATGGTAPY
-1053 TGGVLPAGVVV
+1053 
-1064 DAATGSLSGTPTVA
+1064 
-1078 GTFTF
+1078 
-1083 TLTVSD
+1083 
-1089 STPSPAAQASR
+1089 R
-1100 SYTLTIAAPVIV
+1100 
-1112 VAPTALPAAT
+1112 
-1122 RGTAYSQ
+1122 
-1129 TLSASG
+1129 
-1135 GTAPY
+1135 
-1140 TYSLGSGTLPAGLT
+1140 
-1154 LASNGTLSGTATV
+1154 
-1167 EGSFSFTVTATDAN
+1167 
-1181 AFTAAQAYAL
+1181 
-1191 TVAGPNLTLPA
+1191 
-1202 STLPAGTAGQAY
+1202 
-1214 AATIS
+1214 
-1219 PATGGTAPYSYAL
+1219 YAL
-1232 TAGTLPNGMVLD
+1232 TAGALPNGVVVD

-1253 PTLSGNFA
+1253 PTL
-1261 FTLTASDSTPS
+1261 
-1272 PAAQASRNYTL
+1272 
-1283 TIAAATLVPGQPTL
+1283 
-1297 PPAVRG
+1297 
-1303 RPYSQ
+1303 
-1308 VLTASGGVAPYTYS
+1308 
-1322 VANGRLP
+1322 
-1329 AGLTLSGNGTLS
+1329 
-1341 GTPTAEGVFSFAI
+1341 
-1354 AVADAGNASTTQAYT
+1354 
-1369 FTVDGP
+1369 
-1375 NLVLPASTLPAGTAA
+1375 
-1390 QVYAATIAPAT
+1390 
-1401 GGIAPYSYALTAGAL
+1401 
-1416 PSGIVLDAATGGLS
+1416 
-1430 GTPTS
+1430 

-1445 TDSTPSPAAQ
+1445 TDSTPSPAVQ
-1455 ASQRYTVTIAAAT
+1455 ASQNYSVTIAAAT

-1479 TRGSAYTQV
+1479 VRGSAYNQV
-1488 LTASGGVAPYRYS
+1488 LTASGGIAPYRYS
-1501 IASGTLPAGLTLASD
+1501 IASGTLPAGLTLAND

-1572 VAVTANDTGNIAS
+1572 VAVTANDTGNITT
-1585 IGIATAPTNGT
+1585 IAIAAAPTNGT

-1623 GSGGTSAPVTV
+1623 GSGGTSAAATV

-1678 LPASAGTATITRTGG
+1678 LPASAGTATITQVGG
-1693 TATAAAARASGPS
+1693 LATAAAARASGPS

-1748 SVVFTIAP
+1748 NVVFTIAP

-1838 DAPAMASSGN
+1838 DAPAVASSGT

-1943 LVGYQLLSYDLRRFV
+1943 LVGYQLLSYDLRRYV
-1958 TDDSSM
+1958 TDDASM
-1964 AEGNRDGKQWIASV
+1964 AEGNRDGKQWIASL

-1988 LQVTPYARVD
+1988 LQITPYARLD

>member
-1 MSTTF
+1 M
-6 AASGGVRLLLR
+6 
-17 WMLALWLLA
+17 
-26 TSHVALAAYC
+26 
-36 PTPKSATVNSGG
+36 
-48 SVSFEVGDCDGP
+48 
-60 SNIGMTDPGVPPAHG
+60 
-75 TYSLPGQNPDSTE
+75 
-88 QVTYTNNGDGATSD
+88 
-102 SFYLLDED
+102 
-110 NNQIVFNIT
+110 
-119 VNPSRTASI
+119 
-128 AVSPASRNENSGAA
+128 
-142 FTYTVTLSQSS
+142 
-153 SSATTVNLSRGG
+153 
-165 TATSGTDY
+165 
-173 TGAPSSI
+173 
-180 VVPANATTATFSV
+180 
-193 TPVADTTVEAD
+193 EAD

-215 GYGIGSPSSATA
+215 GYAIGSPSSATA

-241 SPSSVPEDGTTNLIY
+241 SPSSVPEDGAANLIY

-287 SSPLVINA
+287 SSPLTIPA
-295 GQTTGTI
+295 GQTSGTI
-302 TINPTADATIEPD
+302 IINPTADTTIEPD

-340 LNDDQPALS
+340 ANDDQPSLS

-355 SEGNAGTT
+355 NEGNAGTT

-384 STADGTATAGVDY
+384 ATADGTATAGVDY
-397 VASSLAG
+397 VASSLTG

-418 QVNGDSLS
+418 LVNGDTLS
-426 EPDETFFVNVSN
+426 EPNETFFVNVSN

-465 DISVNEGNSGTTTA
+465 DVSVNEGNSGTTTA

-494 VNYATANGTATAGSD
+494 VNYATANGSATAGSD

-515 TLTFPPGTTAQG
+515 TLTFTPGTTAQG

-532 NGDTAVEASETFSVG
+532 NDDTAVEPNETFSVG

-559 TGTGTILNDDVVVIV
+559 TGTGTILNDDVVVTV
-574 GPATLPAATAGSAY
+574 GPASLPAATAGSAY

-598 APYTFAVTAGALPPG
+598 APYTFAVTAGALPAG

-659 TVTLPATNLPAGTA
+659 TVTLPATSLPAGTA

-711 ALTGTPGTAGSFSF
+711 ALTGTPGNVGSFAF

-740 TQSYSLTIAAPPIVV
+740 TQSYSLNIAAPPIVV

-760 PAATRGTAYSQTLSA
+760 PAATRGTAYSQALSA

-830 YSLTVAGPNVVLPAS
+830 YTLTVAGPNLVLPAS

-856 AATITPASGGT
+856 SAAITPATGGT

-889 GSLSGTPTVA
+889 GALSGTPTVA
-899 GTFTFT
+899 GTFNFT

-927 AAPVIVVA
+927 AAPVVVIA

-957 TAPYTYTLA
+957 TAPYTYA
-966 SGTLPAG
+966 VSAGSLPAG
-973 LTLASNGTL
+973 ITLASNGTL
-982 SGTATVEGSFNFTV
+982 SGTATVEGSFNVTV
-996 TATDANAFTAAQAYA
+996 TAIDANTFTATQAYA

-1033 AYAATIS
+1033 AYSAAIT
-1040 PATGGTAPYSYAL
+1040 PATGGTAPY
-1053 TGGVLPAGVVV
+1053 
-1064 DAATGSLSGTPTVA
+1064 
-1078 GTFTF
+1078 
-1083 TLTVSD
+1083 
-1089 STPSPAAQASR
+1089 R
-1100 SYTLTIAAPVIV
+1100 
-1112 VAPTALPAAT
+1112 
-1122 RGTAYSQ
+1122 
-1129 TLSASG
+1129 
-1135 GTAPY
+1135 
-1140 TYSLGSGTLPAGLT
+1140 
-1154 LASNGTLSGTATV
+1154 
-1167 EGSFSFTVTATDAN
+1167 
-1181 AFTAAQAYAL
+1181 
-1191 TVAGPNLTLPA
+1191 
-1202 STLPAGTAGQAY
+1202 
-1214 AATIS
+1214 
-1219 PATGGTAPYSYAL
+1219 
-1232 TAGTLPNGMVLD
+1232 
-1244 AATGALSGT
+1244 
-1253 PTLSGNFA
+1253 
-1261 FTLTASDSTPS
+1261 
-1272 PAAQASRNYTL
+1272 
-1283 TIAAATLVPGQPTL
+1283 
-1297 PPAVRG
+1297 
-1303 RPYSQ
+1303 
-1308 VLTASGGVAPYTYS
+1308 
-1322 VANGRLP
+1322 
-1329 AGLTLSGNGTLS
+1329 
-1341 GTPTAEGVFSFAI
+1341 
-1354 AVADAGNASTTQAYT
+1354 
-1369 FTVDGP
+1369 
-1375 NLVLPASTLPAGTAA
+1375 
-1390 QVYAATIAPAT
+1390 
-1401 GGIAPYSYALTAGAL
+1401 YALTAGAL
-1416 PSGIVLDAATGGLS
+1416 PNGVIVDAATGRLS
-1430 GTPTS
+1430 GTPTL

-1445 TDSTPSPAAQ
+1445 TDSTPSPAVQ
-1455 ASQRYTVTIAAAT
+1455 ASQNYSVTIAAAT

-1479 TRGSAYTQV
+1479 VRGSAYNQV

-1572 VAVTANDTGNIAS
+1572 VAVTANDTGNITT
-1585 IGIATAPTNGT
+1585 IAIAAAPTNGT

-1623 GSGGTSAPVTV
+1623 GSGGTSAAATV

-1678 LPASAGTATITRTGG
+1678 LPASAGTATITQVGG
-1693 TATAAAARASGPS
+1693 LATAAAARASGPS

-1748 SVVFTIAP
+1748 NVVFTIAP

-1838 DAPAMASSGN
+1838 DAPAVASSGT

-1943 LVGYQLLSYDLRRFV
+1943 LVGYQLLSYDLRRYV
-1958 TDDSSM
+1958 TDDASM
-1964 AEGNRDGKQWIASV
+1964 AEGNRDGKQWIASL

-1988 LQVTPYARVD
+1988 LQITPYARVD

>member
-1 MSTTF
+1 MFVLF
-6 AASGGVRLLLR
+6 A
-17 WMLALWLLA
+17 MMLLA
-26 TSHVALAAYC
+26 PGWAMAQASTYC
-36 PTPKSATVNSGG
+36 PTLNATVVQGG
-48 SVSFEVGDCDGP
+48 SVQIDVTTCDGTGADD
-60 SNIGMTDPGVPPAHG
+60 IGIGWNGVQPPHG
-75 TYSLPGQNPDSTE
+75 TLVVPNPSGAQGT
-88 QVTYTNNGDGATSD
+88 QIVTYTHNGDSATSD
-102 SFYLLDED
+102 TFPLED
-110 NNQIVFNIT
+110 GRGDTIT
-119 VNPSRTASI
+119 VNI
-128 AVSPASRNENSGAA
+128 
-142 FTYTVTLSQSS
+142 
-153 SSATTVNLSRGG
+153 
-165 TATSGTDY
+165 
-173 TGAPSSI
+173 
-180 VVPANATTATFSV
+180 
-193 TPVADTTVEAD
+193 
-204 ETVVISVASGS
+204 
-215 GYGIGSPSSATA
+215 
-227 TIVNDDFPTASITV
+227 
-241 SPSSVPEDGTTNLIY
+241 
-256 TVSLDQA
+256 
-263 AQSAVSVAFS
+263 
-273 VGGSATS
+273 
-280 GTDYAAV
+280 
-287 SSPLVINA
+287 
-295 GQTTGTI
+295 TI
-302 TINPTADATIEPD
+302 TPNQPT
-315 ETVVISLAAGSGYS
+315 
-329 VGSPNSATGTI
+329 
-340 LNDDQPALS
+340 LS
-349 INDVSV
+349 INNVSV
-355 SEGNAGTT
+355 NEGNAGTT

-369 SLSQPAGAGGVSFDI
+369 SLSQPAGTGGVSFDI
-384 STADGTATAGVDY
+384 ATADGTATAGVDY
-397 VASSLAG
+397 VASSLTG

-418 QVNGDSLS
+418 LVNGDTLS
-426 EPDETFFVNVSN
+426 EPNETFFVNVSN
-438 VTGATVADAQGLGTI
+438 VTGASVGDGQGQGTI
-453 VNDDAV
+453 VNDDAL
-459 PSLSID
+459 PALSID
-465 DISVNEGNSGTTTA
+465 DVSVNEGNSGTTTA

-494 VNYATANGTATAGSD
+494 VNYITADGTATAGSD
-509 YVARSG
+509 YAARSG
-515 TLTFPPGTTAQG
+515 TLTFAPGVTAQG

-532 NGDTAVEASETFSVG
+532 NGDTAVEPNETFSVG

-559 TGTGTILNDDVVVIV
+559 TGTGTIVNDDVVVVV
-574 GPATLPAATAGSAY
+574 GPASLPAATAGSAY
-588 SQNLSASGGT
+588 SQTLSASGGT
-598 APYTFAVTAGALPPG
+598 APHTFAITAGALPAG
-613 LTLSAAGV
+613 LSLSAGGV
-621 LSGTPTATGS
+621 LSGTPTASGG

-646 SGNRAYTLTVAGA
+646 SGARAYTLTVAVA
-659 TVTLPATNLPAGTA
+659 TTTFPATSLPAGTA

-679 ALTPATGGIAPYT
+679 ALNPATGGVAPYT

-697 GALPAGITLNGSSG
+697 GALPAGITLDGSSG
-711 ALTGTPGTAGSFSF
+711 ALTGTPGSVGSFSF
-725 NVTAT
+725 SVTAT
-730 DSTSGTPSQA
+730 DSTTGTPSQA
-740 TQSYSLTIAAPPIVV
+740 TRSYTLTIAAPPIVV
-755 APSTL
+755 APSAL
-760 PAATRGTAYSQTLSA
+760 PSATRGTAYSQTLSA
-775 SGGTAPYTYT
+775 SGGTAPYTYA
-785 LASGTLPAGLTLASN
+785 LASGTLPAGITLASN

-810 GSFNFTV
+810 GSFNVTV

-830 YSLTVAGPNVVLPAS
+830 YTLTVAGPNLVLPAS

-856 AATITPASGGT
+856 SAAITPATGGT
-867 APYSYALTGGVL
+867 APYTYALTGGVL

-889 GSLSGTPTVA
+889 GALSGTPTVA
-899 GTFTFT
+899 GTFNFT

-927 AAPVIVVA
+927 AAPVVVIAPTTLSSATRGTAYSQTLSASGGTAPYTYAVSAGSLPAGITLASNGTLSGTATVEGSFNVTVTATDANTFTATQTYALTVAGPNLALPASTLPAGTAGQAYSAAITPATGGTAPYSYALTGGVLPAGVVVDAATGGLSGTPTVAGTFNFTLTVSDSTPSPAAQASRNYTLTIAAPVVVIA

-957 TAPYTYTLA
+957 TAPYTYALA

-973 LTLASNGTL
+973 ITLASNGTL
-982 SGTATVEGSFNFTV
+982 SGTATVEGSFNVTV
-996 TATDANAFTAAQAYA
+996 TATDANTFTATQAYA

-1033 AYAATIS
+1033 AYSAAIT
-1040 PATGGTAPYSYAL
+1040 PATGGTAPY
-1053 TGGVLPAGVVV
+1053 
-1064 DAATGSLSGTPTVA
+1064 
-1078 GTFTF
+1078 
-1083 TLTVSD
+1083 
-1089 STPSPAAQASR
+1089 R
-1100 SYTLTIAAPVIV
+1100 
-1112 VAPTALPAAT
+1112 
-1122 RGTAYSQ
+1122 
-1129 TLSASG
+1129 
-1135 GTAPY
+1135 
-1140 TYSLGSGTLPAGLT
+1140 
-1154 LASNGTLSGTATV
+1154 
-1167 EGSFSFTVTATDAN
+1167 
-1181 AFTAAQAYAL
+1181 
-1191 TVAGPNLTLPA
+1191 
-1202 STLPAGTAGQAY
+1202 
-1214 AATIS
+1214 
-1219 PATGGTAPYSYAL
+1219 
-1232 TAGTLPNGMVLD
+1232 
-1244 AATGALSGT
+1244 
-1253 PTLSGNFA
+1253 
-1261 FTLTASDSTPS
+1261 
-1272 PAAQASRNYTL
+1272 
-1283 TIAAATLVPGQPTL
+1283 
-1297 PPAVRG
+1297 
-1303 RPYSQ
+1303 
-1308 VLTASGGVAPYTYS
+1308 
-1322 VANGRLP
+1322 
-1329 AGLTLSGNGTLS
+1329 
-1341 GTPTAEGVFSFAI
+1341 
-1354 AVADAGNASTTQAYT
+1354 
-1369 FTVDGP
+1369 
-1375 NLVLPASTLPAGTAA
+1375 
-1390 QVYAATIAPAT
+1390 
-1401 GGIAPYSYALTAGAL
+1401 YALTAGAL
-1416 PSGIVLDAATGGLS
+1416 PNGVIVDAATGRLS
-1430 GTPTS
+1430 GTPTL

-1445 TDSTPSPAAQ
+1445 TDSTPSPSVQ
-1455 ASQRYTVTIAAAT
+1455 ASQNYSVTIAAAT

-1479 TRGSAYTQV
+1479 VRGSAYNQV

-1501 IASGTLPAGLTLASD
+1501 IGSGTLPAGLTLASD

-1572 VAVTANDTGNIAS
+1572 VAVTANDTGNITA
-1585 IGIATAPTNGT
+1585 IAIAAAPTNGT

-1623 GSGGTSAPVTV
+1623 GSGGTSAAATV

-1678 LPASAGTATITRTGG
+1678 LPASAGTATITQVGG
-1693 TATAAAARASGPS
+1693 LATAAAARASGAS

-1748 SVVFTIAP
+1748 NVVFTIAP

-1838 DAPAMASSGN
+1838 DAPAVASSGT

-1943 LVGYQLLSYDLRRFV
+1943 LVGYQLLSYDLRRYV
-1958 TDDSSM
+1958 TDDASM
-1964 AEGNRDGKQWIASV
+1964 AEGNRDGKQWIASL

-1988 LQVTPYARVD
+1988 LQITPYARVD

-2023 VATTTGN
+2023 VA
-2030 LGLRLEWRREVAWGR
+2030 
-2045 LTPQL
+2045 
-2050 RVEYQRD
+2050 
-2057 FQGRG
+2057 
-2062 DATLSYADLN
+2062 
-2072 GGPFYRAGQSAFD
+2072 
-2085 RNRLMVGIGAALL
+2085 
-2098 TEQGL
+2098 
-2103 STRLEYRGI
+2103 
-2112 TDGDSNNDQ
+2112 
-2121 TWMINLEKKY
+2121 

>member
-1 MSTTF
+1 MED
-6 AASGGVRLLLR
+6 GR
-17 WMLALWLLA
+17 
-26 TSHVALAAYC
+26 
-36 PTPKSATVNSGG
+36 
-48 SVSFEVGDCDGP
+48 GD
-60 SNIGMTDPGVPPAHG
+60 T
-75 TYSLPGQNPDSTE
+75 
-88 QVTYTNNGDGATSD
+88 
-102 SFYLLDED
+102 
-110 NNQIVFNIT
+110 IT
-119 VNPSRTASI
+119 VNI
-128 AVSPASRNENSGAA
+128 
-142 FTYTVTLSQSS
+142 
-153 SSATTVNLSRGG
+153 
-165 TATSGTDY
+165 
-173 TGAPSSI
+173 
-180 VVPANATTATFSV
+180 
-193 TPVADTTVEAD
+193 
-204 ETVVISVASGS
+204 
-215 GYGIGSPSSATA
+215 
-227 TIVNDDFPTASITV
+227 
-241 SPSSVPEDGTTNLIY
+241 
-256 TVSLDQA
+256 
-263 AQSAVSVAFS
+263 
-273 VGGSATS
+273 
-280 GTDYAAV
+280 
-287 SSPLVINA
+287 
-295 GQTTGTI
+295 TI
-302 TINPTADATIEPD
+302 TPNQPT
-315 ETVVISLAAGSGYS
+315 
-329 VGSPNSATGTI
+329 
-340 LNDDQPALS
+340 LS
-349 INDVSV
+349 INNVSV
-355 SEGNAGTT
+355 NEGNAGTT

-369 SLSQPAGAGGVSFDI
+369 SLSQPAGTGGVSFDI
-384 STADGTATAGVDY
+384 ATADGTATAGVDY
-397 VASSLAG
+397 VASSLTG

-418 QVNGDSLS
+418 LVNGDTLS
-426 EPDETFFVNVSN
+426 EPNETFFVNVSN
-438 VTGATVADAQGLGTI
+438 VTGASVGDGQGQGTI
-453 VNDDAV
+453 VNDDAL
-459 PSLSID
+459 PALSID
-465 DISVNEGNSGTTTA
+465 DVSVNEGNSGTTTA

-494 VNYATANGTATAGSD
+494 VNYITADGTATAGSD
-509 YVARSG
+509 YAARSG
-515 TLTFPPGTTAQG
+515 TLTFAPGVTAQG

-532 NGDTAVEASETFSVG
+532 NGDTAVEPNETFSVG

-559 TGTGTILNDDVVVIV
+559 TGTGTIVNDDVVVVV
-574 GPATLPAATAGSAY
+574 GPASLPAATAGSAY
-588 SQNLSASGGT
+588 SQTLSASGGT
-598 APYTFAVTAGALPPG
+598 APYTFAITAGALPAG
-613 LTLSAAGV
+613 LSLSAGGV
-621 LSGTPTATGS
+621 LSGTPTASGG

-646 SGNRAYTLTVAGA
+646 SGARAYTLTVAVA
-659 TVTLPATNLPAGTA
+659 TTTFPATSLPAGTA

-679 ALTPATGGIAPYT
+679 ALNPATGGVAPYT

-697 GALPAGITLNGSSG
+697 GALPAGITLDGSSG
-711 ALTGTPGTAGSFSF
+711 ALTGTPGSVGSFSF
-725 NVTAT
+725 SVTAT
-730 DSTSGTPSQA
+730 DSTTGTPSQA
-740 TQSYSLTIAAPPIVV
+740 TRSYTLTIAAPPIVV

-775 SGGTAPYTYT
+775 SGGTAPYTYA
-785 LASGTLPAGLTLASN
+785 LASGTLPAGITLASN

-822 GSFTGNQA
+822 NTFTATQA
-830 YSLTVAGPNVVLPAS
+830 YALTVAGPNLVLPAS

-856 AATITPASGGT
+856 SAAITPATGGT
-867 APYSYALTGGVL
+867 APYTYALTGGVL

-889 GSLSGTPTVA
+889 GALSGTPTVA
-899 GTFTFT
+899 GTFNFT
-905 LTVSDSTPSP
+905 LTASDSTPSP
-915 AAQASRSYTLTI
+915 AAQASRNYALTI
-927 AAPVIVVA
+927 AAPVVVIA

-957 TAPYTYTLA
+957 TAPYTYALA

-973 LTLASNGTL
+973 ITLASNGTL
-982 SGTATVEGSFNFTV
+982 SGTATVEGSFNVTV
-996 TATDANAFTAAQAYA
+996 TATDANTFTATQAYALTVAGPNLVLPASTLPAGTAGQAYAATIASATGGTAPYSYALTGGVLPAGVVVDAATGALSGTPTVAGTFNFTLTVSDSTPSPAAQASRSYTLTIAAPVVVIAPTTLPAATRGTAYSQTLSASGGTAPYTYAVSAGSLPAGITLASNGTLSGTATVEGSFNVTVTATDANTFTATQAYA

-1033 AYAATIS
+1033 AYSAAIT
-1040 PATGGTAPYSYAL
+1040 PATGGTAPY
-1053 TGGVLPAGVVV
+1053 
-1064 DAATGSLSGTPTVA
+1064 
-1078 GTFTF
+1078 
-1083 TLTVSD
+1083 
-1089 STPSPAAQASR
+1089 R
-1100 SYTLTIAAPVIV
+1100 
-1112 VAPTALPAAT
+1112 
-1122 RGTAYSQ
+1122 
-1129 TLSASG
+1129 
-1135 GTAPY
+1135 
-1140 TYSLGSGTLPAGLT
+1140 
-1154 LASNGTLSGTATV
+1154 
-1167 EGSFSFTVTATDAN
+1167 
-1181 AFTAAQAYAL
+1181 
-1191 TVAGPNLTLPA
+1191 
-1202 STLPAGTAGQAY
+1202 
-1214 AATIS
+1214 
-1219 PATGGTAPYSYAL
+1219 YAL
-1232 TAGTLPNGMVLD
+1232 TAGALPNGVVVD

-1253 PTLSGNFA
+1253 PTL
-1261 FTLTASDSTPS
+1261 
-1272 PAAQASRNYTL
+1272 
-1283 TIAAATLVPGQPTL
+1283 
-1297 PPAVRG
+1297 
-1303 RPYSQ
+1303 
-1308 VLTASGGVAPYTYS
+1308 
-1322 VANGRLP
+1322 
-1329 AGLTLSGNGTLS
+1329 
-1341 GTPTAEGVFSFAI
+1341 
-1354 AVADAGNASTTQAYT
+1354 
-1369 FTVDGP
+1369 
-1375 NLVLPASTLPAGTAA
+1375 
-1390 QVYAATIAPAT
+1390 
-1401 GGIAPYSYALTAGAL
+1401 
-1416 PSGIVLDAATGGLS
+1416 
-1430 GTPTS
+1430 

-1445 TDSTPSPAAQ
+1445 TDSTPSPAVQ
-1455 ASQRYTVTIAAAT
+1455 ASQNYSVTIAAAT

-1479 TRGSAYTQV
+1479 VRGSAYNQV

-1501 IASGTLPAGLTLASD
+1501 IASGTLPAGLTLAND

-1558 VADVAATMSDAAVT
+1558 VGDVAATMSDAAVT
-1572 VAVTANDTGNIAS
+1572 VAVTANDTGNITA
-1585 IGIATAPTNGT
+1585 IAIAAAPTNGT

-1623 GSGGTSAPVTV
+1623 GSGGTSAAATV

-1678 LPASAGTATITRTGG
+1678 LPASAGTATITQVGG
-1693 TATAAAARASGPS
+1693 LATAAAARASGPS

-1748 SVVFTIAP
+1748 NVVFTIAP

-1838 DAPAMASSGN
+1838 DAPAVASSGTSGT

-1943 LVGYQLLSYDLRRFV
+1943 LVGYQLLSYDLRRYV
-1958 TDDSSM
+1958 TDDASM
-1964 AEGNRDGKQWIASV
+1964 AEGNRDGKQWIASL

-1988 LQVTPYARVD
+1988 LQITPYARVD

>member
-1 MSTTF
+1 
-6 AASGGVRLLLR
+6 
-17 WMLALWLLA
+17 MLALLLLA
-26 TSHVALAAYC
+26 TSQVALAAYC

-110 NNQIVFNIT
+110 NNQVVFNIT

-128 AVSPASRNENSGAA
+128 AVSPASRNEDSGAS
-142 FTYTVTLSQSS
+142 FTYTVTLSQTS
-153 SSATTVNLSRGG
+153 SSATTVNLSRSG

-173 TGAPSSI
+173 TGAPNSV

-193 TPVADTTVEAD
+193 TPIADTTVEAD

-215 GYGIGSPSSATA
+215 GYAIGSPSSATA

-241 SPSSVPEDGTTNLIY
+241 SPSSVPEDGAANLIY

-287 SSPLVINA
+287 SSPLTIPA
-295 GQTTGTI
+295 GQTSGTI
-302 TINPTADATIEPD
+302 IINPTADTTIEPD

-340 LNDDQPALS
+340 ANDDQPSLS

-355 SEGNAGTT
+355 NEGNAGTT

-384 STADGTATAGVDY
+384 ATADGTATAGVDY
-397 VASSLAG
+397 VASSLTG

-418 QVNGDSLS
+418 LVNGDTLS
-426 EPDETFFVNVSN
+426 EPNETFFVNVSN

-465 DISVNEGNSGTTTA
+465 DVSVNEGNSGTTTA

-515 TLTFPPGTTAQG
+515 TLTFTPGTTAQG

-532 NGDTAVEASETFSVG
+532 NGDTAVEPNETFSVG

-559 TGTGTILNDDVVVIV
+559 TGTGTILNDDVVVTV
-574 GPATLPAATAGSAY
+574 GPASLPAATAGSAY

-598 APYTFAVTAGALPPG
+598 APYTFAVTAGALPAG

-659 TVTLPATNLPAGTA
+659 TVTLPATSLPAGTA

-711 ALTGTPGTAGSFSF
+711 ALTGTPGNVGSFAF

-740 TQSYSLTIAAPPIVV
+740 TQSYSLNIAAPPIVV

-760 PAATRGTAYSQTLSA
+760 PAATRGTAYSQALSA

-822 GSFTGNQA
+822 GSFTGDQA
-830 YSLTVAGPNVVLPAS
+830 YSLTVAGPNLVLPAS
-845 TLPAGTAGQAY
+845 SLPAGTAGQAY
-856 AATITPASGGT
+856 SAAITPATGGT
-867 APYSYALTGGVL
+867 APYSYAVTAGAL
-879 PAGVVVDAAT
+879 PTGVVVDVAT
-889 GSLSGTPTVA
+889 GALSGTPTVA
-899 GTFTFT
+899 GTFNFT

-935 PTTLPAA
+935 PTALPAA
-942 TRGTAYSQTLSASGG
+942 TRGMAYSQVLSASGG
-957 TAPYTYTLA
+957 TAPYTYA
-966 SGTLPAG
+966 VSAGSVPAG

-982 SGTATVEGSFNFTV
+982 SGNPTAEGSFNFTV
-996 TATDANAFTAAQAYA
+996 TATDANTFTATQAYA

-1040 PATGGTAPYSYAL
+1040 PATGGTAPYSY
-1053 TGGVLPAGVVV
+1053 T
-1064 DAATGSLSGTPTVA
+1064 
-1078 GTFTF
+1078 
-1083 TLTVSD
+1083 
-1089 STPSPAAQASR
+1089 
-1100 SYTLTIAAPVIV
+1100 
-1112 VAPTALPAAT
+1112 
-1122 RGTAYSQ
+1122 
-1129 TLSASG
+1129 
-1135 GTAPY
+1135 
-1140 TYSLGSGTLPAGLT
+1140 
-1154 LASNGTLSGTATV
+1154 
-1167 EGSFSFTVTATDAN
+1167 
-1181 AFTAAQAYAL
+1181 
-1191 TVAGPNLTLPA
+1191 
-1202 STLPAGTAGQAY
+1202 
-1214 AATIS
+1214 
-1219 PATGGTAPYSYAL
+1219 L
-1232 TAGTLPNGMVLD
+1232 TAGTLPNGVVLD
-1244 AATGALSGT
+1244 AASGALSGT

-1261 FTLTASDSTPS
+1261 FTLTATDSTPS

-1322 VANGRLP
+1322 VANGSLP

-1416 PSGIVLDAATGGLS
+1416 PTGIVLDAATGGLS
-1430 GTPTS
+1430 GTPTL

-1455 ASQRYTVTIAAAT
+1455 ASQNYSVTIAAAT

-1479 TRGSAYTQV
+1479 VRGSAYNQV
-1488 LTASGGVAPYRYS
+1488 LTASGGIAPYRYS
-1501 IASGTLPAGLTLASD
+1501 IASGTLPAGLTLAND

-1572 VAVTANDTGNIAS
+1572 VAVTANDTGNITT
-1585 IGIATAPTNGT
+1585 IAIAAAPTNGT
-1596 AVVNGLELVYTPAA
+1596 AVINGLELVYTPAA

-1623 GSGGTSAPVTV
+1623 GSGGTSAAATV

-1678 LPASAGTATITRTGG
+1678 LPASAGTATITQVGG
-1693 TATAAAARASGPS
+1693 LATAAAARASGPS

-1838 DAPAMASSGN
+1838 DAPAVASSGT

-1943 LVGYQLLSYDLRRFV
+1943 LVGYQLLSYDLRRYV
-1958 TDDSSM
+1958 TDDASM
-1964 AEGNRDGKQWIASV
+1964 AEGNRDGKQWIASL

-1988 LQVTPYARVD
+1988 LQITPYARVD